1 MEPQSHLDRFRERI
15 RRLVGRR
22 RAGEPEIKVYT
33 ASPNGRHAARAR
45 ELMERPEFARFREK
59 K

>member
-1 MEPQSHLDRFRERI
+1 MKHQSHLDELRERL
-15 RRLVGRR
+15 RRVLRR
-22 RAGEPEIKVYT
+22 RREEAPEIEVYA

-45 ELMERPEFARFREK
+45 ELMERPEFEQFRVK

>member
-15 RRLVGRR
+15 RRLVRRR
-22 RAGEPEIKVYT
+22 RARKPEIKVY
-33 ASPNGRHAARAR
+33 AARPDGRHAARAR

>member
-15 RRLVGRR
+15 RRLVCRR
-22 RAGEPEIKVYT
+22 RAAKPEIKVYA
-33 ASPNGRHAARAR
+33 ASPDGRHAARAR
-45 ELMERPEFARFREK
+45 ELVERPELAQFREK